1 MSRPSTF
8 VLVHGAWHGGWCWP
22 RVADRLRQAGHRVFT
37 PTLTGVGER
46 RHLLTPAVDAE
57 THIRDVLEL
66 LEAEELQD
74 VILAGHS
81 YAGMVI
87 TGVAARAKSRLR
99 QLVYLDALLVHDGE
113 SWADAFPPEV
123 AVARRKAAV
132 PTNGVQTL
140 MPPDPVIYGF
150 ADAADT
156 EWVRRRMTP
165 HPFAPYDQ
173 KHRWGGPIGNGVP
186 KVYVD
191 CTAPALANLDSMKR
205 SRLAGW
211 EVISLATGHDLMV
224 SAPEDTA
231 QILLRYA

>member
-1 MSRPSTF
+1 M
-8 VLVHGAWHGGWCWP
+8 HGAWHGGWCWP
-22 RVADRLRQAGHRVFT
+22 RVAGRLRAAGHRVFT

-57 THIRDVLEL
+57 THIRDVLEH
-66 LEAEELQD
+66 LEAEELED

-87 TGVAARAKSRLR
+87 TGVAARARARLR
-99 QLVYLDALLVHDGE
+99 QLVYLDALIINDGE
-113 SWADAFPPEV
+113 SWAEAFPPEIRE
-123 AVARRKAAV
+123 ARRKSV
-132 PTNGVQTL
+132 VLTNGVQTL
-140 MPPDPVIYGF
+140 LPPDPVLYGF

-165 HPFAPYDQ
+165 HPFAPYEQ
-173 KHRWGGPIGNGVP
+173 KHRWGGPVGNGVP

-191 CTAPALANLDSMKR
+191 CTTPALEGLTPMKR
-205 SRLAGW
+205 ARLAGW
-211 EVISLATGHDLMV
+211 EVIRLATGHDLMV
-224 SAPEDTA
+224 SAPEETA